1 MDTIFVTNHSDIE
14 LVDGWNG
21 VKYDFKP
28 GTTVELP
35 TSIATHIFG
44 YGVENKEPYLARLGW
59 TKSQNDMKDGLAILS
74 KWEFTNEAPKKDR
87 VLSPVVEKVPLPFKK
102 AGGKIPSAA

>member
-35 TSIATHIFG
+35 ISIATHIFG
-44 YGVENKEPYLARLGW
+44 YGVEDKEPYLARLGW
-59 TKSQNDMKDGLAILS
+59 AKSRNELKDGLAILN